1 MKLSVTSFRA
11 HSSAQKKILNNQNQL
26 NYVTT
31 HLPVVPSINSASDSV
46 SFRFHHSI
54 NLNQSLLCCTILLNR
69 SCGVKVCSRFF
80 FICEIVFYFHT
91 STKYWFKSRKNT
103 IKRDPI
109 SYGQRILFY
118 IKFRDL
124 YYLIMASRFI
134 FRTKWYE
141 EWWKKGSF

>member
-46 SFRFHHSI
+46 SFRSI
-54 NLNQSLLCCTILLNR
+54 NLNKSLLFCTIILNR
-69 SCGVKVCSRFF
+69 LFGVKVCSRFF
-80 FICEIVFYFHT
+80 FCEIVFYFHT
-91 STKYWFKSRKNT
+91 STKYWFKSKKN
-103 IKRDPI
+103 INKRGPI
-109 SYGQRILFY
+109 SDRQRILLC

-141 EWWKKGSF
+141 